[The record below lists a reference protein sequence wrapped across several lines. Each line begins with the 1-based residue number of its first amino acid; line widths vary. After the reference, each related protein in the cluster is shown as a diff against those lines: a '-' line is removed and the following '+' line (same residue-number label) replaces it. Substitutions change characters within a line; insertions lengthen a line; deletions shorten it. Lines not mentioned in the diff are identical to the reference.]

1 MSSAYWRA
9 ANWFHGPISK
19 EEANARLKISGDGSF
34 LVRETPKP
42 GVLVLQVEAGG
53 APTSFTISLSEGD
66 KCTLGT
72 NSFPSPM
79 HLITQLQKTPIRA
92 GEKICAFKRAASK
105 GTEGLAPPAN
115 GAFGTRTKS
124 TATRAGQGQV
134 KAGHAQSSTLPRG
147 QRLAAEP
154 LKMSPKGSPKA
165 ARKAAARSPKASPK
179 AARKTAPTNA
189 GPNTMVTLH
198 MKRAVNEVF
207 DVFIK
212 STEAGSAY
220 RHEVDGVEEASF
232 AGRAGLSAGDVIVGI
247 GGRDATRLSGPDLW
261 NLLDHQGTSFDV
273 GVQRAGAASDA
284 RPTSIRR
291 RSSLLTVEDSAASSA
306 VEPSAANVETE
317 DLSCCIAP
325 LDMQA
330 YNDLDYRKVPPKDV
344 PVYGRGTKLNRY
356 FDILPSPLTRVVLP
370 EIDNDPQTTYINA
383 NFVRGYGGKSAK
395 EYIAAQGPL
404 PATVNAF
411 IRMIWHRGVRVIV
424 MVTGFVEKG
433 KPKCERYFP
442 ETPESKPLV
451 FGDITVRT
459 ERIVKGSAFN
469 TNSLVLT
476 KGKETL
482 RVEHVWYHAW
492 PDHGVPTNAKGEMN
506 AADVI
511 DLLQHVQHL
520 RDAADGGT
528 SSLLVHCSA
537 GVGRTGTFIVIDH
550 VMNAIKARNEVD
562 IIRLIEE
569 IREDRMALVQHLAQ
583 YRFAYQACISYAKT
597 HIVDTLGGEIYALAT
612 PDMSPSARK
621 SINRQASWKTKR
633 SGGTTVLTL
642 DTSAPG
648 LKQTKEDLIAEED
661 EEQQGSQPT
670 SATRDEDVDAPTAS
684 DAEKSRELSLEK
696 QPWFRKRFSREQVA
710 QTLEEQPEG
719 TFLVRPSSK
728 PGFYTMSVVIGPHR
742 LHNYLIAP
750 TKLGDGS
757 SGYMLGTKGQSKP
770 YKSVIELVLAYVGFG
785 KLAGSVD
792 DQGEAVQIVKGA
804 SGGDD
809 YDFEC

>member
-1 MSSAYWRA
+1 
-9 ANWFHGPISK
+9 
-19 EEANARLKISGDGSF
+19 
-34 LVRETPKP
+34 
-42 GVLVLQVEAGG
+42 
-53 APTSFTISLSEGD
+53 
-66 KCTLGT
+66 
-72 NSFPSPM
+72 
-79 HLITQLQKTPIRA
+79 
-92 GEKICAFKRAASK
+92 
-105 GTEGLAPPAN
+105 
-115 GAFGTRTKS
+115 
-124 TATRAGQGQV
+124 
-134 KAGHAQSSTLPRG
+134 
-147 QRLAAEP
+147 
-154 LKMSPKGSPKA
+154 MSPKGSPKA

-189 GPNTMVTLH
+189 GPNTVVTLH

-232 AGRAGLSAGDVIVGI
+232 AGRAGLSAGDVIVGV

-482 RVEHVWYHAW
+482 RVEHVWYAQITHLGSYPILSNSFNSVTFRYHAW

-511 DLLQHVQHL
+511 ALLQHVQHL

-583 YRFAYQACISYAKT
+583 VSGT
-597 HIVDTLGGEIYALAT
+597 
-612 PDMSPSARK
+612 
-621 SINRQASWKTKR
+621 R
-633 SGGTTVLTL
+633 S
-642 DTSAPG
+642 
-648 LKQTKEDLIAEED
+648 Q
-661 EEQQGSQPT
+661 
-670 SATRDEDVDAPTAS
+670 
-684 DAEKSRELSLEK
+684 
-696 QPWFRKRFSREQVA
+696 
-710 QTLEEQPEG
+710 
-719 TFLVRPSSK
+719 
-728 PGFYTMSVVIGPHR
+728 
-742 LHNYLIAP
+742 
-750 TKLGDGS
+750 
-757 SGYMLGTKGQSKP
+757 
-770 YKSVIELVLAYVGFG
+770 
-785 KLAGSVD
+785 
-792 DQGEAVQIVKGA
+792 
-804 SGGDD
+804 
-809 YDFEC
+809 C